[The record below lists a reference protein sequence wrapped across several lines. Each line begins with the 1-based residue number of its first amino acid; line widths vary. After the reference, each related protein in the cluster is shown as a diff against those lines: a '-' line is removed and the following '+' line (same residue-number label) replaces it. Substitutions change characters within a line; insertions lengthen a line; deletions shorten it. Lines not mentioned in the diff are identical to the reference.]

1 MHLSRI
7 DFLLWVAGFF
17 GHVALLIV
25 LGIRH
30 RARIYP
36 VFTALIT
43 LNVSKSVI
51 LFLVFYYGSKRT
63 YFYTY
68 LDFLILDLTLQLG
81 VAYEMARHVFCPT
94 EHWDKSVAH
103 ELIWLTITSLVSAV
117 GLSFLA
123 KPHTRLATQSA
134 MIRFDLFS
142 AVLLGAL
149 FVGFIAVSIRA
160 GLPWR
165 THVGRISQGLALYA
179 IADVAI
185 ESVRSCFGVPST
197 AEVYIALSQIRIAA
211 YFGCL
216 VYWII
221 TLWRDA
227 PAPRVF
233 APHMREQLI
242 TLQSKVEYD
251 LEKLR
256 SRRK

>member
-1 MHLSRI
+1 MHLSPI
-7 DFLLWVAGFF
+7 DFLLWVAGFL

-30 RARIYP
+30 RARIFP
-36 VFTALIT
+36 VFTALIA
-43 LNVSKSVI
+43 LNVAKSVI
-51 LFLVFYYGSKRT
+51 LFLIFCYGSIRT

-68 LDFLILDLTLQLG
+68 LDFVILDLTLQLG
-81 VAYEMARHVFCPT
+81 VAYEMAKHVFRPT
-94 EHWDKSVAH
+94 KQWDKNVAH
-103 ELIWLTITSLVSAV
+103 ELIWLTIASLALAV
-117 GLSFLA
+117 GLSFLGN
-123 KPHTRLATQSA
+123 PHTRLATQSA

-142 AVLLGAL
+142 AILLSAL
-149 FVGFIAVSIRA
+149 FVGFIAVSVRA

-185 ESVRSCFGVPST
+185 ESARSCFGVPST
-197 AEVYIALSQIRIAA
+197 AKVYIALSQIRIAA

-221 TLWRDA
+221 TLWRNA
-227 PAPRVF
+227 PPPRVF
-233 APHMREQLI
+233 APHMREQLMN
-242 TLQSKVEYD
+242 LQSKVEYD